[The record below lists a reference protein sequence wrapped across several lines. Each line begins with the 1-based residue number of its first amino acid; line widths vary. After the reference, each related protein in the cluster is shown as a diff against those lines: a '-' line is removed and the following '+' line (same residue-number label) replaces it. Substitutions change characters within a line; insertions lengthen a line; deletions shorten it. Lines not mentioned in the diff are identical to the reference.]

1 MSHTAGFDPGGNDAI
16 TDVPGIRVGHWT
28 DRRGGTGCTVI
39 LCEKATAAAVDAR
52 GGAPGSRETDVLD
65 SPNLVRTCHA
75 ILLAGG
81 SAFGLA
87 AADGVMHWL
96 AARGTGFKTQAR
108 PVPIVSAAVLFDLGV
123 GKADAHPTAES
134 GRLAAER
141 AKGGKVPQ
149 GNVGAG
155 TGASVAKMLGPE
167 HAIKSGIG
175 TASLLGPGGIV
186 VGAIVANNA
195 IGNIIDPGTS
205 QPLAAP
211 RADEPGSFLP
221 WPEIIERR
229 TAKMEALLQNTTL
242 VCVAT
247 NAKLEHH
254 QLQRVAYQAQ
264 DGLARTI
271 LPAHTAADGD
281 IAFAVSMGT
290 LEIPPHEAM
299 TVGLLA
305 NVAVERALVRS
316 IQHATGAYGLPSA
329 GEWRRPIA
337 NQ

>member
-1 MSHTAGFDPGGNDAI
+1 MPFTGGFASGRNDAI

-28 DRRGGTGCTVI
+28 DKRAGTGCTVV
-39 LCEKATAAAVDAR
+39 LCETATAAAVDAR
-52 GGAPGSRETDVLD
+52 GGAPGSRETDVLA

-75 ILLAGG
+75 VLLTGG

-96 AARGTGFKTQAR
+96 ADRCIGFKTASR

-123 GKADAHPTAES
+123 GKSNAHPTAES

-141 AKGGKVPQ
+141 AKGGRVLQ

-155 TGASVAKMLGPE
+155 TGASVAKMLGAE

-195 IGNIIDPGTS
+195 VGNIIDPATGAIM
-205 QPLAAP
+205 AAP
-211 RADEPGSFLP
+211 RGEERGSFLP
-221 WPEIIERR
+221 LTEVVERR
-229 TAKMEALLQNTTL
+229 TAKLEALMQNTTL

-254 QLQRVAYQAQ
+254 QLQRVAYLAQ
-264 DGLARTI
+264 DGLARVI

-281 IAFAVSMGT
+281 IAFAISMGS
-290 LEIPPHEAM
+290 LEIPAYEAM

-305 NVAVERALVRS
+305 NLAVERALLRS
-316 IQHATGAYGLPSA
+316 VAEATGAHGLPSA
-329 GEWRRPIA
+329 AEWS
-337 NQ
+337 QSTG